1 VTRFPVKQSF
11 IEQPG
16 IEQPGKLGR
25 RAALLLLP
33 AGLTASLAGCSFL
46 DNAFS
51 TNKPTL
57 PGERLAVLAANRGL
71 GVDNLTGRRIELP
84 AAAVNPSW
92 PQAGGDVSH
101 AMGHPAASGTLA
113 EAWTADL
120 GQGAS
125 YREKLT
131 AHPVVADGRVFTM
144 DSDAVVSAFDAR
156 SGSQLWQS
164 ETRAKHNRSTN
175 VGGGVALD
183 GGTLYVAT
191 GRGEAL
197 AYDAATGK
205 QRWRGSVGS
214 AARAAPTVADGRLY
228 IPTIDDQMV
237 ALATTDGRRLWAYQ
251 ATVADTSLLGLP
263 SPAYADGLLVAG
275 FGSGE
280 LVCLRASGGSVAWA
294 DSLAATRGRNS
305 LIDLSAIHGMPVI
318 EGGQVFATGLG
329 GLTLALDL
337 RTGRRLWE
345 RDIGSAETPW
355 LAGDWLFL
363 LSLDNQLVA
372 LNRTDGGLAWTKPL
386 PRFKNVEKQTGP
398 IRWVGPTLAG
408 DRLVLASSEGV
419 AVSAS
424 PYTGKLLGQQKLSG
438 PASVAPVVAGGA
450 VYLVTDDAKLLAL
463 R

>member
-1 VTRFPVKQSF
+1 MTEPA
-11 IEQPG
+11 
-16 IEQPGKLGR
+16 KLGR
-25 RAALLLLP
+25 RATLLLLP
-33 AGLTASLAGCSFL
+33 AGLASLAGCGLL
-46 DNAFS
+46 DDAFS

-57 PGERLAVLAANRGL
+57 PGERLPVLAANRGL
-71 GVDNLTGRRIELP
+71 DLDNPTGRRVELP
-84 AAAVNPSW
+84 QPARNASW

-101 AMGHPAASGTLA
+101 AMGHPAAGNALA

-120 GQGAS
+120 GQGGS
-125 YREKLT
+125 YREKIT
-131 AHPVVADGRVFTM
+131 AHPVIADGRVFTM
-144 DSDAVVSAFDAR
+144 DSDAVVTAFDTR
-156 SGSQLWQS
+156 DGRQLWQS
-164 ETRAKHNRSTN
+164 ETRGKHNRSSN
-175 VGGGVALD
+175 VGGGTALD

-191 GRGEAL
+191 GRGDVL

-205 QRWRGSVGS
+205 QRWRNSLAA
-214 AARAAPTVADGRLY
+214 AARAAPTVIDGRLL

-237 ALATTDGRRLWAYQ
+237 ALAAADGRRVWAYQ
-251 ATVADTSLLGLP
+251 ATNADTSLLGLP

-280 LVCLRASGGSVAWA
+280 LVCLRATGGSVAWA

-305 LIDLSAIHGMPVI
+305 LIDLSAIHGMPVV

-329 GLTLALDL
+329 GVTLALDL

-363 LSLDNQLVA
+363 LTLDNQVVA
-372 LNRTDGGLAWTKPL
+372 LNRADGGLAWATPL
-386 PRFKNVEKQTGP
+386 PRFKNVKRQTGP

-408 DRLVLASSEGV
+408 DRLVLASSEGE
-419 AVSAS
+419 AVSMS
-424 PYTGKLLGQQKLSG
+424 PYTGKLIGQQKLSG
-438 PASVAPVVAGGA
+438 PASVSPVVADGT